1 MSAKKQNLPRAPDD
15 INQLLSPEPLRMEMG
30 LERSEEGLLTVSVR
44 TDLHGCKGRMLE
56 WWFTFFETTQ
66 HIRWWHPHDHV
77 AHHGWDSVWKKGRV
91 ISGRQ
96 SVRLSLSGR
105 SRRSARH

>member
-15 INQLLSPEPLRMEMG
+15 INQLLSPEPLWMEMG

-77 AHHGWDSVWKKGRV
+77 AHHGWDSVWKKGKI

-96 SVRLSLSGR
+96 SARLSLSGR